1 MATGSKTRAE
11 SFFLVVCWVTIIA
24 GAVAIG
30 LAVNKFVQSGAD
42 MTFLDGMRAVFIGLI
57 GIVGIVAGFMGLFSR
72 QMKRC
77 RIMGLILF
85 VLSAMPLIVDLAGK
99 KVFSQYWYEMLY
111 VVLPLMYL
119 IGSLLKR
126 SPKKPVAAPAP
137 ASVPAAPTAEEP
149 KKS

>member
-11 SFFLVVCWVTIIA
+11 SFFLIVCWVTIVA
-24 GAVAIG
+24 AAVAIG
-30 LAVNKFVQSGAD
+30 LAVNKFVQSGAG
-42 MTFLDGMRAVFIGLI
+42 MTFLDGMRAVFVGLI
-57 GIVGIVAGFMGLFSR
+57 GIVGIVAGFTGLFSR

-99 KVFSQYWYEMLY
+99 KTFSQYWYETLY

-126 SPKKPVAAPAP
+126 SPKKAVAAPAP
-137 ASVPAAPTAEEP
+137 VSAPVATPAEEP